1 MVLSHIIEETGGSGS
16 GDIDDGEVE
25 KKERKSGRR
34 KGEHK
39 SSVRKSSRKK
49 DRSPSKFVLGLCEYC
64 CYIRGWRMIRVMGS
78 LFVILTYLYRG

>member
-1 MVLSHIIEETGGSGS
+1 MWFFLTEETGGSGS
-16 GDIDDGEVE
+16 GDIDDGEVVE

-49 DRSPSKFVLGLCEYC
+49 DRSPSKFVFG
-64 CYIRGWRMIRVMGS
+64 IV
-78 LFVILTYLYRG
+78 

>member
-1 MVLSHIIEETGGSGS
+1 MFLTEETGGSGS
-16 GDIDDGEVE
+16 GDIDDGEVFE

-49 DRSPSKFVLGLCEYC
+49 DRSPSKFV
-64 CYIRGWRMIRVMGS
+64 
-78 LFVILTYLYRG
+78 F